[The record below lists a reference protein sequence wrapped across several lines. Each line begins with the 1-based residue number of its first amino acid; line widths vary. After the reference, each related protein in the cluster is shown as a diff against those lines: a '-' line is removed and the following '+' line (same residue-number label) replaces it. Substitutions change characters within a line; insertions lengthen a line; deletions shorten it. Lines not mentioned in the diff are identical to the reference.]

1 MLVSHKWCPQDP
13 VLCQSCLVSPA
24 TAWMRGWRTP
34 SVRRCRE
41 HLLTPCLKGGG
52 TQLGV
57 SHLSQV
63 ISKRTG
69 GNDLRLCQRKVR
81 LDIRDNFFTRRVLQ
95 PWHWLTWQWW
105 TPHHYMDVKAIWVWH
120 LGTRDSDGLG
130 SAGEGLNSVVSKAFS
145 N

>member
-1 MLVSHKWCPQDP
+1 MGRALQGEKPAGCWAQRAVGNGAQVVVSHKWCPQDP

-52 TQLGV
+52 SQLGV
-57 SHLSQV
+57 SHFSQV

-69 GNDLRLCQRKVR
+69 GNDLRLCQRRVK
-81 LDIRDNFFTRRVLQ
+81 LDIRDNFFTRLVLQ

-105 TPHHYMDVKAIWVWH
+105 TPHHYMDVKAI
-120 LGTRDSDGLG
+120 
-130 SAGEGLNSVVSKAFS
+130 
-145 N
+145 